1 MSILNEFGQEV
12 FDQTPVQLPFKFTRP
27 VPLHIRIRNEIL
39 AVQESMRHQD
49 EYDTPEDADD
59 FDVEDE
65 DWRSPYEVNFDH
77 ISIDENS
84 NEKKS
89 VSSKESS
96 NELSDGDTQPPQA
109 GNEA

>member
-1 MSILNEFGQEV
+1 MSILNEKGQEI
-12 FDQTPVQLPFKFTRP
+12 FDQTPIEIPFKFTRP
-27 VPLHIRIRNEIL
+27 IPLHIRLREQIL
-39 AVQESMRHQD
+39 AVQEDMRHQD

-59 FDVEDE
+59 FDVVDE
-65 DWRSPYEVNFDH
+65 DWRSPYEVDFDH
-77 ISIDENS
+77 ISTYENS

-96 NELSDGDTQPPQA
+96 NELSDGDTQPPKA